1 MRRQSVMF
9 LVPIETRTTENQ
21 RSGTSRWAKAPKNKM
36 QRKAVLLSS
45 VVARIAQVPAP
56 WVVRLTR
63 IHPPK
68 HKLDDDNVQAALK
81 AVRDAV
87 AEDVL
92 GLPSDRDRRVTFL
105 CAQRLG
111 ERWGVEVDIMG
122 PCEVVTTVRDVM
134 PWPKAADVV
143 PSVGGAVPIEDPE
156 DHAARQ
162 LRETRGVPGSNDD
175 EIAAPMVA
183 EELKRRRAA
192 SEEVD
197 RDG

>member
-1 MRRQSVMF
+1 MSRQSVMF

-21 RSGTSRWAKAPKNKM
+21 RSGTSRWAKAPKNRS
-36 QRKAVLLSS
+36 QRTAVMLA
-45 VVARIAQVPAP
+45 ARHRAGASQEWQLRLPLTP

-63 IHPPK
+63 IHPPR

-105 CAQRLG
+105 YAQRPG
-111 ERWGVEVDIMG
+111 ERWGVEVEVMG
-122 PCEVVTTVRDVM
+122 PCEVVTTVRDVT
-134 PWPKAADVV
+134 PWPIV
-143 PSVGGAVPIEDPE
+143 EDP
-156 DHAARQ
+156 DTHAARL
-162 LRETRGVPGSNDD
+162 LRENGGIPGSNDD
-175 EIAAPMVA
+175 DVAGNMAAV
-183 EELKRRRAA
+183 EGE
-192 SEEVD
+192 